1 MAFPAGSSPE
11 KCGDILGVTITMVPL
26 VMWVAKYP
34 AMGGTVSPKEVPP
47 TPNIIGPLRNSD
59 LK

>member
-1 MAFPAGSSPE
+1 MAFPSGSSPE
-11 KCGDILGVTITMVPL
+11 KCGYILGVTITMVPL

-47 TPNIIGPLRNSD
+47 TPDIIVPLRNSD